1 MAEGIVIEGKS
12 LEELEREIT
21 CGICQEHYTEPKALP
36 CLHYYC
42 KKCVLRLALRTGTG
56 KPFSCPECSCEATLP
71 EGGVDELKTAFFVN
85 RLKTTVSTM
94 ERTHG
99 RVEVKCELCS
109 DSGGKAEAFCRQCA
123 MFICKECIK
132 QHKRM
137 KPYLSHEVASLEEL
151 KQQGRAKPI
160 IVKEAPTEKCP
171 DHEEPL
177 IIFCFDCESLIC
189 HHCTAK
195 DHREH
200 NFEFC
205 KKAAPK
211 TKEILLGKLE
221 SLKNQR
227 ESLAK
232 AINNIQITKQELN
245 ENGDAV
251 ADSIQTSFKELREI
265 LDKREQELLGEAGGM
280 VQQKMHKL
288 SVQEKKL
295 SLASA
300 EVQSV
305 VDYTEQCVRYCTDN
319 EVMSMHAE
327 IRRRLEREIDECSK
341 SGRSL
346 EPEEDADIGVE
357 VRCAEALQ
365 QLCQTQ
371 ANIIQPPIDPAKCT
385 VTMDDSEVNKTSHS
399 TLSLA
404 TGLSSNKIS
413 RRHCEVSCSLRSL
426 YNNVISNC
434 RVNQTGAGQY
444 SIQYRPTVRGRHELT
459 VSVDGQ
465 QVAGSPFP
473 VFVSIHPTL
482 LCQPVKVWTNL
493 TGPTGITVNSAG
505 EILVSEQSGNIVKF
519 NTNGNR
525 RTFVKQNRVSN
536 LCKIEV
542 DDKNIYC
549 IDYDYNRILKCDQNG
564 RNIQVQEVEHV
575 ENRGLTG
582 LAVVGGEVMVCEK
595 GNRGTIMVYDKKLNF
610 VRRIEHHHNVGELR
624 AISADSH
631 GNLYCA
637 DISMIQ
643 VFSNDGVLLRSFR
656 CVGKGNMNAMSP
668 WGLCVFCHYVYVCS
682 DNSPDIVVFTTDG
695 VYVTSFGLCDRDGNA
710 YTYMGDCLYITEC
723 GIPHSGA
730 CGIAHSVCVDKDG
743 FVCVTDH
750 VNKTVKYF

>member
-56 KPFSCPECSCEATLP
+56 KPFSCPECRCESTLP
-71 EGGVDELKTAFFVN
+71 EGGVDELKTAFFVS

-94 ERTHG
+94 ERAHG

-109 DSGGKAEAFCRQCA
+109 DSGDKAEAFCRQCA

-137 KPYLSHEVASLEEL
+137 KPFLSHEVASLEEL
-151 KQQGRAKPI
+151 KQGRAKPI

-211 TKEILLGKLE
+211 TKENLLGKLE

-227 ESLAK
+227 ESLAQ
-232 AINNIQITKQELN
+232 AVDNIQITKQELN

-265 LDKREQELLGEAGGM
+265 LDKREQELLGEAAGM

-288 SVQEKKL
+288 SVQEKNL

-319 EVMSMHAE
+319 EVMRMHAE
-327 IRRRLEREIDECSK
+327 IRRRLEREIDERSK

-346 EPEEDADIGVE
+346 EPEEDVDIGVE
-357 VRCAEALQ
+357 VRCAETLQ

-371 ANIIQPPIDPAKCT
+371 ASIIQPPIDSAKCT
-385 VTMDDSEVNKTSHS
+385 VSMEDSTKHEVKKTSHS
-399 TLSLA
+399 TLSLV

-413 RRHCEVSCSLRSL
+413 RRHCKVSCSLRSL
-426 YNNVISNC
+426 YNNVIADC
-434 RVNQTGAGQY
+434 KVNQTGAGQY
-444 SIQYRPTVRGRHELT
+444 SIQYTPTVRGRHELT

-465 QVAGSPFP
+465 QVVGSPFP
-473 VFVSIHPTL
+473 VFVSIPPTQL
-482 LCQPVKVWTNL
+482 GEPVKMWTNL
-493 TGPTGITVNSAG
+493 TGPTGITMNSAG
-505 EILVSEQSGNIVKF
+505 EILVSERSGNIVKF
-519 NTNGNR
+519 NTKGNR
-525 RTFVKQNRVSN
+525 RTFVKQNRMSN
-536 LCKIEV
+536 LWKIEV

-549 IDYDYNRILKCDQNG
+549 IDYDHNRILKCDQNG
-564 RNIQVQEVEHV
+564 MNIQVQEVEHV
-575 ENRGLTG
+575 VNKGLTG

-595 GNRGTIMVYDKKLNF
+595 DNRGTIMVYDKELNY
-610 VRRIEHHHNVGELR
+610 VRRIEHHHMGQLR

-631 GNLYCA
+631 GNLYCG
-637 DISMIQ
+637 DVDNYMIQ
-643 VFSNDGVLLRSFR
+643 VFSNDGVFLRSFGCDR
-656 CVGKGNMNAMSP
+656 KGEMKVRWP

-682 DNSPDIVVFTTDG
+682 GNSPTISVFTTDG
-695 VYVTSFGLCDRDGNA
+695 VYVTSFGQYVTSFDEYVNEVGFRF
-710 YTYMGDCLYITEC
+710 
-723 GIPHSGA
+723 
-730 CGIAHSVCVDKDG
+730 AHSVCVDKDG

-750 VNKTVKYF
+750 ENKTVQYF